1 VVAVPVAPP
10 SACAGLRALADEVV
24 CLHTPPSFVAVGA
37 WYDDF
42 SETSEDEVRAALGV
56 A

>member
-1 VVAVPVAPP
+1 V
-10 SACAGLRALADEVV
+10 ADEVV
-24 CLHTPPSFVAVGA
+24 CLRTPPSFVAVGA

-42 SETSEDEVRAALGV
+42 SETSDDEVREALGV